1 MKGPTRVSLTWA
13 LAILIAAILLVLLCG
28 LLLPKPPAP
37 TPIPPTAGPTQT
49 VAPPTLSP
57 TATSTARPTATLKPP
72 PSVTPIPPATATPE
86 PYVPKPTPPPLP
98 TTALRGV
105 HRVQPGD
112 TLWDIA
118 CLWYDDMPLRPGA
131 NPLTPCTCWPGIYWT
146 GPQVWPP
153 QLIYPGEQ
161 YGIPLVCGQ

>member
-1 MKGPTRVSLTWA
+1 MEGSNKKG
-13 LAILIAAILLVLLCG
+13 LIWGLLVVVGAILLALLCG
-28 LLLPKPPAP
+28 LLVFNPPPP
-37 TPIPPTAGPTQT
+37 TPIPPTARPTGT
-49 VAPPTLSP
+49 VAPPTAPPSA
-57 TATSTARPTATLKPP
+57 TATTRP
-72 PSVTPIPPATATPE
+72 TATPE
-86 PYVPKPTPPPLP
+86 PPASPTPAPSVTATVTPSVPAPSPTPLP
-98 TTALRGV
+98 TLALRGV

-131 NPLTPCTCWPGIYWT
+131 NPLTPCTCWPSIYWL
-146 GPQVWPP
+146 GPQLWPP